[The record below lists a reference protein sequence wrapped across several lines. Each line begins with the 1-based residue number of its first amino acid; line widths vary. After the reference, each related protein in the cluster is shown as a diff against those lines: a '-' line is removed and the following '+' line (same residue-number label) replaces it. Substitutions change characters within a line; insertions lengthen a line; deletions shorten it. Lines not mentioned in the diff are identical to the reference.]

1 MKLRV
6 YYIVYIRPI
15 KFIRP
20 KNQAASSNS
29 ANDFDNFESWLDSD
43 DTPNFQTNQSSGTKT

>member
-1 MKLRV
+1 MKLQV
-6 YYIVYIRPI
+6 YYIVYIKPI

-43 DTPNFQTNQSSGTKT
+43 DTPNFQTSQSSGTKT